1 MTDIQELLVHAE
13 ETRKLFLNLYS
24 DDDDVIDDEMS
35 VLLILIIL

>member
-24 DDDDVIDDEMS
+24 DDDDFK
-35 VLLILIIL
+35 